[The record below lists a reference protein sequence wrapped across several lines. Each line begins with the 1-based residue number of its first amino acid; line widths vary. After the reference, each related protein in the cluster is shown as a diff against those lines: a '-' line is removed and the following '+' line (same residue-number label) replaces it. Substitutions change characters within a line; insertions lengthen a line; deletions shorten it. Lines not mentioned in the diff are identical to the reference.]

1 MKKVPTQINRQYAL
15 TTATECTVTA
25 GNGMLLCTATAGE
38 QKIFTA
44 ISDFVELSDDGAIL
58 SLLFGKFTEN
68 STADIPQPCHTGAL
82 PELIQAGHVYD
93 LGELNGSCNLEALAF
108 PESHAV
114 QTAELWFSTGSE
126 VPSIV
131 WPSNAVWLDDSEPT
145 LTPATAYRFS
155 LRREPAG
162 NLIINLAYEYE
173 LSYDQ

>member
-15 TTATECTVTA
+15 TTTTECSDTA

-58 SLLFGKFTEN
+58 SQLFGKFTEN
-68 STADIPQPCHTGAL
+68 SNTDIPQPCHTGVPQSPL
-82 PELIQAGHVYD
+82 QGGHVYD

-126 VPSIV
+126 IPVIF
-131 WPSNAVWLDDSEPT
+131 WPANVVWLDVSDPT
-145 LTPATAYRFS
+145 LTPATAYHFS

-162 NLIINLAYEYE
+162 NLIINLAYEYS
-173 LSYDQ
+173 L